1 MNKRE
6 LIMAKNLIYTGIVL
20 VVLAIIGASTIL
32 LINLRVK
39 QAGSRYIVSPQDAPK
54 ADAILVLGALV
65 KADGLPSDMLH
76 DRLQVALN
84 LYNQQVSDKLLL
96 SGDHGTKQYDEVN
109 AMRAFMEQNQVKT
122 ENVFM
127 DHAGFSTY
135 ESMYR
140 ARDVF
145 KVKKV
150 IIVTQDYHLKRA
162 VYVARKMGLDA
173 YGVASDLNNY
183 RGIERFKA
191 REVAARNKDFLY
203 ANILKPKPTYLGD
216 AIPISGDG
224 RLTHDK

>member
-1 MNKRE
+1 
-6 LIMAKNLIYTGIVL
+6 MAKNLIYIGIVL

-39 QAGSRYIVSPQDAPK
+39 QVGSRYIVSPQDAPK
-54 ADAILVLGALV
+54 SDAILVLGALV

-150 IIVTQDYHLKRA
+150 LIVTQDYHLKRA

-203 ANILKPKPTYLGD
+203 ANILKPKPTYLGEV
-216 AIPISGDG
+216 IPISGDG

>member
-1 MNKRE
+1 
-6 LIMAKNLIYTGIVL
+6 MAKKLIYIGIVL

-32 LINLRVK
+32 LINFRVK
-39 QAGSRYIVSPQDAPK
+39 QVGSRYIVSPQDAPK

-65 KADGLPSDMLH
+65 KADGIPSDMLH

-84 LYNQQVSDKLLL
+84 LYNQQVLDKLLL

-150 IIVTQDYHLKRA
+150 LIVTQEYHLKRA

-183 RGIERFKA
+183 GGIERFKA

-203 ANILKPKPTYLGD
+203 TNFLRPKPTYLGD

>member
-1 MNKRE
+1 
-6 LIMAKNLIYTGIVL
+6 MAKKLIHISIVL
-20 VVLAIIGASTIL
+20 IVLAIIGTCAIF
-32 LINLRVK
+32 LINFRVS
-39 QAGSRYIVSPQDAPK
+39 QVGSRYIVSPQDAPK
-54 ADAILVLGALV
+54 TDAILVLGALV
-65 KADGLPSDMLH
+65 KADGIPSDMLH

-84 LYNQQVSDKLLL
+84 LYNQQISDKMLL

-122 ENVFM
+122 EHVFM

-150 IIVTQDYHLKRA
+150 LIVTQEYHLKRA
-162 VYVARKMGLDA
+162 IYVARKMGLDA

-224 RLTHDK
+224 RLTHDNK